1 MSTSYSGQG
10 INLGNLI
17 ADVDMNS
24 HQFKFVTTAS
34 TAGSFKLATGGSGPA
49 PLGVLQDDPR
59 AGEPG
64 NIRVFGTSKVSASG
78 AIGFG
83 DFVVAGSHGL
93 AVVQTAASAAV
104 QGVALTALAS
114 GGGYVEVLL
123 TPLAVFSTDN
133 TP

>member
-1 MSTSYSGQG
+1 MSTYSGQG
-10 INLGNLI
+10 INLGHLV

-34 TAGSFKLATGGSGPA
+34 TAGSFKLATGGSGPT

-64 NIRVFGTSKVSASG
+64 NIRIFGTSKVSASG
-78 AIGFG
+78 TIGYG
-83 DFVVAGSHGL
+83 DFVTCGSHGL
-93 AVVQTAASAAV
+93 AIVQAAASAAV
-104 QGVALTALAS
+104 QGIALSALAS
-114 GGGYVEVLL
+114 GGGIIELMLL
-123 TPLAVFSTDN
+123 PLGVSGADN